1 MNNIIVWLVVGA
13 VLFVVLAGFWMVGR
27 WLLDLMDEIG
37 EDGILI

>member
-13 VLFVVLAGFWMVGR
+13 VLFVVLAGVWTIGR
-27 WLLDLMDEIG
+27 WLSSLMEEG

>member
-27 WLLDLMDEIG
+27 WLFDLMDEIG

>member
-13 VLFVVLAGFWMVGR
+13 VLFVVLAGGWTVSLWFSS
-27 WLLDLMDEIG
+27 LMDEG

>member
-13 VLFVVLAGFWMVGR
+13 VLFVVLAGVWTIGR
-27 WLLDLMDEIG
+27 WLSSLMDEG

>member
-13 VLFVVLAGFWMVGR
+13 VLFVVLAGVWTVGR
-27 WLLDLMDEIG
+27 WLSSLVDEG